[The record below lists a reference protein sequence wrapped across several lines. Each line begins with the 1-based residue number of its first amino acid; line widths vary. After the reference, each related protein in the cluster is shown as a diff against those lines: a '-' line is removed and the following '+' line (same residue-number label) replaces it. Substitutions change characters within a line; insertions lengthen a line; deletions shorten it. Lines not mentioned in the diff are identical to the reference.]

1 MHVSVTGVA
10 FLHHGG
16 WAAERA
22 AMPHR
27 HHDAAAGDEAPSP
40 RPSAAGCYAFL
51 TRSHRSAGAYRR
63 LDSARALEA
72 EADAAVAAVRV
83 EVGTAAKGRARSVFH
98 VDPAVLEA
106 GPVRRLLAAAGRR
119 APGGGVAVHVDALLF
134 EHLLWLVTKAR
145 DGGGV
150 GGDGDED
157 EDEGSAPAADDD
169 LSEIVEFYSQD
180 DEDDEEE
187 VGRDH
192 GLSSLSF

>member
-1 MHVSVTGVA
+1 
-10 FLHHGG
+10 
-16 WAAERA
+16 
-22 AMPHR
+22 MPHR
-27 HHDAAAGDEAPSP
+27 HHDAAGGNEAPSP

-157 EDEGSAPAADDD
+157 SAPAADDD

-180 DEDDEEE
+180 DEEE
-187 VGRDH
+187 GRDH

>member
-119 APGGGVAVHVDALLF
+119 APGGGVAVDVDALLF
-134 EHLLWLVTKAR
+134 EHLMWLATKAR

-157 EDEGSAPAADDD
+157 EDEDSAPAADDD

-187 VGRDH
+187 GRDH

>member
-27 HHDAAAGDEAPSP
+27 HHDAAGGNEAPSP

-119 APGGGVAVHVDALLF
+119 VPGGGVAVDVDALLF
-134 EHLLWLVTKAR
+134 EHLMWLVTKAR
-145 DGGGV
+145 DGGV
-150 GGDGDED
+150 GGDED
-157 EDEGSAPAADDD
+157 EDEDSAPAADDD

-180 DEDDEEE
+180 DDEEE
-187 VGRDH
+187 EQRRWAATTG
-192 GLSSLSF
+192 

>member
-10 FLHHGG
+10 FLHGG

-22 AMPHR
+22 AMPHS
-27 HHDAAAGDEAPSP
+27 HHDAAGGNEAPSP

-51 TRSHRSAGAYRR
+51 TRSHRTAGAYRR

-119 APGGGVAVHVDALLF
+119 APGGGVAVDVDALLF

-180 DEDDEEE
+180 DEDEDE
-187 VGRDH
+187 GRDH